1 MSSIHWTQNSYTN
14 RFQEYI
20 PLEDY
25 LAGHRESDLID
36 IAGIDKVPIAMF
48 SGTSDVTC
56 PYARAKIAADV
67 IGPAV
72 THFESI
78 EGADHM
84 YFSYANSEW
93 FMGVL
98 KEQL

>member
-1 MSSIHWTQNSYTN
+1 
-14 RFQEYI
+14 
-20 PLEDY
+20 
-25 LAGHRESDLID
+25 
-36 IAGIDKVPIAMF
+36 MF